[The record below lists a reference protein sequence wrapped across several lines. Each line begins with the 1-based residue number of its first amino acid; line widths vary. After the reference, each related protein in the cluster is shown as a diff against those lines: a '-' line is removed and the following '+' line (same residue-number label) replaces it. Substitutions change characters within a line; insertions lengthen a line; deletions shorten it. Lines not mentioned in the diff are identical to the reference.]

1 MKPLSLRAIL
11 VRLTLF
17 AAAMIALLLIVVNAI
32 TRPIEGDTSSY
43 TAEFTD
49 ASGLK
54 TGDDVRM
61 FGVGVGKVVGIDLRG
76 THAAVRLTVQS
87 ARPVYDTSVLAIRY
101 QTLTGQR
108 YVDIRQP
115 DRPGLL
121 LRGGAAIGVTNT
133 VPSFD
138 ITQLFNGLQPV
149 IQEFS
154 PGALN
159 QFTESM
165 LAVIEGNG
173 SGIGP
178 ALDAIEKLSRYTTD
192 RQAVIATIVANLH
205 TISTQIGGKSPHL
218 VTLLQGIADVF
229 TAFRAKLDGLLDFA
243 AVAPTALGPL
253 NRLLDTLGFTESANP
268 DVYQDLMLLFPD
280 PQAAADAIGR
290 LPGLLQTMS
299 NLLPPANAGAGQ
311 VSLACSRGNAE
322 LPQVLSVLVAGQ
334 RVAICN
340 G

>member
-1 MKPLSLRAIL
+1 MKTLSLRAIL

-17 AAAMIALLLIVVNAI
+17 TAVVLALLLVIVNAI
-32 TRPIEGDTSSY
+32 SRPIEGETASY
-43 TAEFTD
+43 SAEFTD

-61 FGVGVGKVVGIDLRG
+61 FGVGVGKVSAIELRG
-76 THAAVRLTVQS
+76 DRARVRFTVRS
-87 ARPVYDTSVLAIRY
+87 ERPLYDSSVPAIRY

-115 DRPGLL
+115 DAPGPLL
-121 LRGGAAIGVTNT
+121 PAGATIGVADT

-165 LAVIEGNG
+165 VAVIEGNG
-173 SGIGP
+173 AGIGP
-178 ALDAIEKLSRYTTD
+178 ALDSIEKLSRYTTD
-192 RQAVIATIVANLH
+192 RQAVISTIVANLH
-205 TISTQIGGKSPHL
+205 AISTQIGGKSPHL
-218 VTLLQGIADVF
+218 VTLLRGIAEVF

-253 NRLLDTLGFTESANP
+253 NRLMATLGFTESANP
-268 DVYQDLMLLFPD
+268 DLYTDLMLLFPD
-280 PQAAADAIGR
+280 PQAAADAIGK
-290 LPGLLQTMS
+290 LPGLLQALS
-299 NLLPPANAGAGQ
+299 NLLPPAQPGQ
-311 VSLACSRGNAE
+311 VSLTCSRGAAE

>member
-1 MKPLSLRAIL
+1 MTPLTMRAVL
-11 VRLTLF
+11 LRLTLF
-17 AAAMIALLLIVVNAI
+17 TAAVLALLLLIVNAI
-32 TRPIEGDTSSY
+32 TRPIEGETSSY

-61 FGVGVGKVVGIDLRG
+61 FGVGVGKVTAIELRG
-76 THAAVRLTVQS
+76 SRAEVRFTVQDD
-87 ARPVYDTSVLAIRY
+87 RPVYDSSMIAIRY

-115 DRPGLL
+115 DQPGLL
-121 LRGGAAIGVTNT
+121 LRRGAAIGTANT

-192 RQAVIATIVANLH
+192 RQAVISTIVANLH
-205 TISTQIGGKSPHL
+205 SISQQIGGKSPHL
-218 VTLLQGIADVF
+218 VTLLQGIADVI

-243 AVAPTALGPL
+243 AVAPTGLGPL
-253 NRLLDTLGFTESANP
+253 NRLMDTLGFTEQANP
-268 DVYQDLMLLFPD
+268 DVYNDLLLLFPD
-280 PQAAADAIGR
+280 PHAAAEAIGK
-290 LPGLLQTMS
+290 LPGLLQALS
-299 NLLPPANAGAGQ
+299 NLLPPAQAAANQ
-311 VSLACSRGNAE
+311 VSLTCSKGNAE

-334 RVAICN
+334 RVTICN